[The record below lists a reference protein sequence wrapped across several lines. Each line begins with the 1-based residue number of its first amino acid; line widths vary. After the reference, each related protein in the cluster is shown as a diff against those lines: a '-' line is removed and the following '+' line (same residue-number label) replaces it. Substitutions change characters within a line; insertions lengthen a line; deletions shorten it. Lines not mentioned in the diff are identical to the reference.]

1 MLLSNLP
8 PEQTIFSND
17 LNNISQ
23 IKRLKLYLQKASY
36 GQLSVFGICFLIS
49 VACLVISPWSLCL
62 LKPTC
67 TWCLSIFKLSCRGKP
82 ILTLL
87 RRSLAIR
94 PPQSQ
99 AQHVAQVETE
109 MSLFQPGAPQQDEQE
124 TTSPQPNKET
134 PFSQQIWNQVPLQ
147 QQENA

>member
-1 MLLSNLP
+1 MLLSKLP
-8 PEQTIFSND
+8 LEQTIFSND

-23 IKRLKLYLQKASY
+23 MYRLNLYLQKASY
-36 GQLSVFGICFLIS
+36 AQLSVFGICFLIS

-62 LKPTC
+62 LKPT
-67 TWCLSIFKLSCRGKP
+67 WCLSIFKLCCKGKP

-87 RRSLAIR
+87 QRSLAIR